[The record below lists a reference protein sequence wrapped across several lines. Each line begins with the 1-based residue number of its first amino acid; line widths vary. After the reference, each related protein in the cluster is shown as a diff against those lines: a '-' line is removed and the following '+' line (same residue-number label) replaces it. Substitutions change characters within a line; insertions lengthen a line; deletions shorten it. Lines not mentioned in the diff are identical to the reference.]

1 MNKVIVLVSVM
12 LFCNVYPEKQPSIVE
27 NNPEKQPQV
36 DLAVFWDSCREYI
49 LGPIVTNMVDKKV
62 KDMGIGNLSHVL
74 EEKISAVMGEFI
86 KLGNQAKQLSG
97 DKANKD
103 AIQKIHAQMAELFH
117 QLRPAEAT
125 VRGMYPKMIKLFDQI
140 NKLYPDQYTQLDYV
154 IDETMF
160 NTIQEAVTEK
170 EKSRWLWN

>member
-1 MNKVIVLVSVM
+1 MNKNIVFFIAAITFPLHAEKEAAPQKQEVVVS
-12 LFCNVYPEKQPSIVE
+12 LPELSKVWE
-27 NNPEKQPQV
+27 NCK
-36 DLAVFWDSCREYI
+36 EYI
-49 LGPIVTNMVDKKV
+49 LSPIVINIVNKKV
-62 KDMGIGNLSHVL
+62 TDMKVGELSAML
-74 EEKISAVMGEFI
+74 ENKIQTIMAEFI
-86 KLGNQAKQLSG
+86 NLGNQAKQLSS

-117 QLRPAEAT
+117 QLRPAETT